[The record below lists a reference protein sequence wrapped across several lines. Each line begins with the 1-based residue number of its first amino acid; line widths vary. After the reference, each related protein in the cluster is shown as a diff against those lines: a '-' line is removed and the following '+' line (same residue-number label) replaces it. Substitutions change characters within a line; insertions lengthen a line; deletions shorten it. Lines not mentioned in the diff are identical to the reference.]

1 MYAFQTSLENKN
13 TNYED
18 TFTSHIHVH
27 DRYYDTAVKNKYY
40 SQSYTLKGERKFN
53 LSDNLSLGFGS
64 DYNYNKGDFK
74 VHGTW
79 GSSAKGHSD
88 NLGIFSN
95 FGYKFDDTTI
105 FSSHLR
111 GDRHK
116 YSQENLTYRL
126 NATKLINKFTFSLS
140 ESTGLRHP
148 DLYGSR

>member
-1 MYAFQTSLENKN
+1 M
-13 TNYED
+13 
-18 TFTSHIHVH
+18 I
-27 DRYYDTAVKNKYY
+27 
-40 SQSYTLKGERKFN
+40 LKFIR
-53 LSDNLSLGFGS
+53 L
-64 DYNYNKGDFK
+64 
-74 VHGTW
+74 

-105 FSSHLR
+105 FLSFK

-140 ESTGLRHP
+140 GLLELRQ
-148 DLYGSR
+148 LGFVCVAR